1 MSVVAE
7 AVRRHGSVD
16 RFPFSALLASAVA
29 LLAVVTLA
37 AVFLPS
43 GPEPAGLDGGPGQ
56 TFPDL
61 WPPPAIG
68 EPSISPSPQ
77 PSAAASAS
85 PATAV
90 GTKAGARP
98 PATRIPAHP
107 KPVRPT
113 RADPSPTVL
122 SPGARLGLEPVDRP
136 GLRVRHARFVGRVDR
151 IGAGSRA
158 LDRADSTFVVRTGL
172 ADRRCVSF
180 ESVNFPG
187 YYLRHQDF
195 RIHLHRRNG
204 SALFAADS
212 TFCATPGLAGRGLS
226 LRSYNFPERLLSH
239 GRSELFIRTPRGD
252 AGRASATFV
261 IKPPL

>member
-1 MSVVAE
+1 M
-7 AVRRHGSVD
+7 H
-16 RFPFSALLASAVA
+16 RFPFSALLASATV
-29 LLAVVTLA
+29 LLAILTVA
-37 AVFLPS
+37 AVFLPR

-68 EPSISPSPQ
+68 EPSIAPSPE
-77 PSAAASAS
+77 PSVTASAS

-90 GTKAGARP
+90 GTKTGARP
-98 PATRIPAHP
+98 PATRPPAHP

-113 RADPSPTVL
+113 GAGPGPTVL
-122 SPGARLGLEPVDRP
+122 PRGARLGLEPADRP

-151 IGAGSRA
+151 IGATSRA
-158 LDRADSTFVVRTGL
+158 LDKADSTFVVRPGL
-172 ADRRCVSF
+172 ADRKCVSF

-204 SALFAADS
+204 TPLFAADS
-212 TFCATPGLAGRGLS
+212 TFCEVPGLAGRHVS
-226 LRSYNFPERLLSH
+226 LRSYNFPQRFLSH
-239 GRSELFIRTPRGD
+239 SRSDLFLRTPRGD
-252 AGRASATFV
+252 QGRASATFV